1 MIRNMLEKFSYLETD
16 ESVENYYYPI
26 NHQLKLVV
34 NENKKKL
41 TVLTVSLFN
50 KSGLIY

>member
-26 NHQLKLVV
+26 NR
-34 NENKKKL
+34 
-41 TVLTVSLFN
+41 FN
-50 KSGLIY
+50 GFSV